1 MDWSKGFSATYY
13 MSIVDPVTW
22 RDVDRI
28 EIKGGEISR
37 SESELVES
45 ADVDCVRYDQSS
57 ERYVRIWLNTK
68 QGGGRSSHIA
78 LFTGLA
84 TSPNRDINGT
94 LIANKVQCYSVLKP
108 AKDVLLQRGW
118 YAPAGMSGAFIVK
131 DLLSI
136 IPAPVK
142 IEGSAPN
149 LAQAVI
155 AENGES
161 HLSMAW
167 KVLNAINWRIRIEGD
182 GTVVLCSQAD
192 SVSAI
197 FDPLSNDVIEP
208 QITVEYDWY
217 GCPNVFR
224 AVMDD
229 ISAVARDDDPD
240 SPLSTVS
247 RGREI
252 WMEETDCDLNTGE
265 TISQYAHR
273 RLKEEQSIAMKVSYD
288 RRFIPSVRVGDLIGL
303 RIPAH
308 KITGTFIVE
317 SHTVEIGHGART
329 SEDVRR
335 VSNENVMNVGSMF
348 NSYNSSVS
356 PVETDV
362 PIKVTKS
369 FNDWSKADSFTF
381 DLAAVTENAP
391 MPALTEATA
400 TQQSPTAAFGEVAYT
415 KTGKYEYTITERNGG
430 ADGVS
435 YDTEAHKVVVDV
447 TKADDATNALTATVK
462 YDGADSLT
470 VTNTYKAVKTSAPIK
485 VTKDFNDWTKAD
497 SFEFTL
503 EAKNNAPMP
512 GGVEGNKMTATATS
526 ENHDAVFGT
535 ITYEKTDTY
544 NYTITETK
552 GDADGVTYD
561 TKAYD
566 VQVAVTKAEDETNAM
581 TATVTYDKDKTAL
594 IVQNTFKPSQGIV
607 LQATKSFTGTT
618 WTDDYTFDFVL
629 ESVKNAPMPVGA
641 KDGKMTVTATKDAPI
656 AVFGSVTYDKAG
668 TYEYTIT
675 EQNGGKDDVAY
686 DTTPHR
692 VVVTVAKDENNQ
704 LTATAAYDG
713 DPSLTIN
720 NTYSKSEPVN
730 LTATKAFNDWGKAT
744 KFTFNLAAVDGAP
757 MPEGTT
763 DGVKTATATK
773 GAPLA
778 VFGDITFEKA
788 GTYQYTITEVND
800 GIDGVSYD
808 TTPHE
813 VVVTVTKASG
823 ATNKL
828 TATVTYDKKSA
839 LEIINTYSSVTTAQP
854 IKVTKSFNDWGKADS
869 FTFDLAAVTEN
880 APMPKDADGKD
891 VTVATATKGAPLA
904 VFGDITFEKAGIYQ
918 YTITERND
926 GKDGV
931 SYDVTPHTVTVEVKK
946 ADDATNKLTTT
957 VKYDSTKDDLT
968 VTNTY
973 SPVEMKVTK
982 YSHTPNVKD
991 DGTQNGNYTNNM
1003 STNDV
1008 VTIPGAAKLHVKIT
1022 YGSESASYDW
1032 VSVWQGAHSDYKA
1045 ESDYSKAISGAQKL
1059 GGGSHTDSSNTKEF
1073 DVDGDSV
1080 TFGFKSDYSGVG
1092 DGYGYYAVITAD
1104 VTPEAYAVFDSSDGS
1119 FTFFRDT
1126 PGKYTDG
1133 QVSGTKTYYTGFED
1147 ITEYAYPSWLDSNYG
1162 QKNTIK
1168 TVAFKDE
1175 IQPKTCYYWFRKA
1188 EYLTSITGL
1197 DKLDTSRATNM
1208 SRMFRYCN
1216 SLTSLDLSSFNTEK
1230 VTSMADMFDNC
1241 SKLTDLDL
1249 SSFNTENVMNMSYM
1263 FYNCSKL
1270 KTIYASSL
1278 FTTDAVSSS
1287 FGMFYNNTSL
1297 VGSAG
1302 TKHDSSHDDATYARI
1317 DGGPSNPGYFT
1328 AKVVPAKARVK

>member
-84 TSPNRDINGT
+84 TSPDRDINGILT
-94 LIANKVQCYSVLKP
+94 TNKVQCYSVLKP

-197 FDPLSNDVIEP
+197 FDPLSNDIIEP

-224 AVMDD
+224 AVMDG

-252 WMEETDCDLNTGE
+252 WMEETDCDLNVGE

-356 PVETDV
+356 PVEASEA
-362 PIKVTKS
+362 IKVTKS
-369 FNDWSKADSFTF
+369 FNDWGKADSFTF

-415 KTGKYEYTITERNGG
+415 KAGKYEYTITERNDG

-470 VTNTYKAVKTSAPIK
+470 VTNTYSPVETSAPIK
-485 VTKDFNDWTKAD
+485 VTKSFNDWTKAD

-607 LQATKSFTGTT
+607 LQATKSFTGTA

-686 DTTPHR
+686 DTTPHK

-713 DPSLTIN
+713 GPSLTIN

-763 DGVKTATATK
+763 DGVKAATATK

-788 GTYQYTITEVND
+788 GTYKYTITEVND

-839 LEIINTYSSVTTAQP
+839 LEITNTYSSVTTEKP
-854 IKVTKSFNDWGKADS
+854 IEVTKSFNDWGKADS

-904 VFGDITFEKAGIYQ
+904 VFGDITFEKAGTYKYI
-918 YTITERND
+918 ITERND

-946 ADDATNKLTTT
+946 ADDATNALTAT
-957 VKYDSTKDDLT
+957 VKYDGADSLT

-973 SPVEMKVTK
+973 SPVE
-982 YSHTPNVKD
+982 
-991 DGTQNGNYTNNM
+991 
-1003 STNDV
+1003 
-1008 VTIPGAAKLHVKIT
+1008 
-1022 YGSESASYDW
+1022 
-1032 VSVWQGAHSDYKA
+1032 
-1045 ESDYSKAISGAQKL
+1045 
-1059 GGGSHTDSSNTKEF
+1059 
-1073 DVDGDSV
+1073 
-1080 TFGFKSDYSGVG
+1080 TF
-1092 DGYGYYAVITAD
+1092 
-1104 VTPEAYAVFDSSDGS
+1104 EAYAVFDSSDGS
-1119 FTFFRDT
+1119 FTFFQDT
-1126 PGKYTDG
+1126 KGKYTDG
-1133 QVSGTKTYYTGFED
+1133 QVVGTKTYYTGFED
-1147 ITEYAYPSWLDSNYG
+1147 ITGETNPSWCDSSSG
-1162 QKNTIK
+1162 DLKVVVK
-1168 TVAFKDE
+1168 TVTFKDK
-1175 IQPKTCYYWFRKA
+1175 IKPKTCHDWFSGA
-1188 EYLTSITGL
+1188 VSLTSITGL
-1197 DKLDTSRATNM
+1197 DKLDTTAVTDM
-1208 SRMFRYCN
+1208 GFMFYSCSKLTSLDLSSFN
-1216 SLTSLDLSSFNTEK
+1216 TENVTHMNGMFQNCSSLTSLDLSSFNTEN
-1230 VTSMADMFDNC
+1230 VTYMYRMFRYC
-1241 SKLTDLDL
+1241 SSLTSLDL
-1249 SSFNTENVMNMSYM
+1249 SSFNTANVTHMNGM
-1263 FYNCSKL
+1263 FDSCSGL

-1278 FTTDAVSSS
+1278 FTTGAVSSS
-1287 FGMFYNNTSL
+1287 EAMFNGCYYL
-1297 VGSAG
+1297 VGGAG
-1302 TKHDSSHDDATYARI
+1302 TKYDAYYIDKTYARI
-1317 DGGPSNPGYFT
+1317 DGGTSNRGYFT
-1328 AKVVPAKARVK
+1328 AKVAPAKAGLQRWE

>member
-335 VSNENVMNVGSMF
+335 VSNKNVMNVGSMF

-854 IKVTKSFNDWGKADS
+854 IKVTKSFNDWSKADS
-869 FTFDLAAVTEN
+869 FTFDLTAVTEN
-880 APMPKDADGKD
+880 APMPAKTQA
-891 VTVATATKGAPLA
+891 VATKAAPVA
-904 VFGDITFEKAGIYQ
+904 DFGKITFEKAGTYQ

-931 SYDVTPHTVTVEVKK
+931 SYDVTPHTITVEVKK
-946 ADDATNKLTTT
+946 ADDATNALTAT
-957 VKYDSTKDDLT
+957 VKYDGADSLT

-973 SPVEMKVTK
+973 TVTE
-982 YSHTPNVKD
+982 T
-991 DGTQNGNYTNNM
+991 
-1003 STNDV
+1003 
-1008 VTIPGAAKLHVKIT
+1008 
-1022 YGSESASYDW
+1022 
-1032 VSVWQGAHSDYKA
+1032 
-1045 ESDYSKAISGAQKL
+1045 
-1059 GGGSHTDSSNTKEF
+1059 
-1073 DVDGDSV
+1073 
-1080 TFGFKSDYSGVG
+1080 
-1092 DGYGYYAVITAD
+1092 
-1104 VTPEAYAVFDSSDGS
+1104 EAYAVFDSSDGS

-1126 PGKYTDG
+1126 PGKYTNS

-1147 ITEYAYPSWLDSNYG
+1147 IAGNTDPSWYDSSSDD
-1162 QKNTIK
+1162 QKNEIK
-1168 TVAFKDE
+1168 TVTFKDK
-1175 IQPKTCYYWFRKA
+1175 IKPKTCHDWFSGA
-1188 EYLTSITGL
+1188 VSLTSITGL
-1197 DKLDTSRATNM
+1197 DKLDTTAVTDM
-1208 SRMFRYCN
+1208 GFMFYSC
-1216 SLTSLDLSSFNTEK
+1216 SKLTSLDLSSFNTEK

-1249 SSFNTENVMNMSYM
+1249 SSFNTANVESMGYM
-1263 FYNCSKL
+1263 FDNCSKL
-1270 KTIYASSL
+1270 TSLDLSSFNTEKVTTMYGMFAYCSKLTSLDVSSFNTAKVKDMNWMFENCSKLTSLDLSSFNTANVESMGYMFGNCTKLKTVYASSL
-1278 FTTDAVSSS
+1278 FTTNAVSWSDS
-1287 FGMFYNNTSL
+1287 MFYNCTSL
-1297 VGSAG
+1297 VGGAG
-1302 TKHDSSHDDATYARI
+1302 TKYNASHIDKTYARI
-1317 DGGPSNPGYFT
+1317 DGGTSNPGYFT
-1328 AKVVPAKARVK
+1328 AK